1 MVMISNPTALLP
13 MFTSFGAE
21 EQGRYLAL
29 VSSPEYGSSLK
40 RGGHAHRPQNKKAV
54 RCVETGIVY
63 ESFTSAAIAM
73 TGRASDANRVGLAV
87 KKSQKF
93 HKHYWRLA

>member
-1 MVMISNPTALLP
+1 MISNPQALLP

-21 EQGRYLAL
+21 EKERYIAL
-29 VSSPEYGSSLK
+29 VSSPQYGSSLR
-40 RGGHAHRPQNKKAV
+40 RGGNAHRPQNKKPV
-54 RCVETGIVY
+54 QCVETGIVY